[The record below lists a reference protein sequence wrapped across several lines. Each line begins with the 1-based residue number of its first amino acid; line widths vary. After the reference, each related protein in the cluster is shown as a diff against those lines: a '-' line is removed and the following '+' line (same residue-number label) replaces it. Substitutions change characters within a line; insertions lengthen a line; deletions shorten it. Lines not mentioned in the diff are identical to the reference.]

1 MIFTVRQL
9 VEKSIEH
16 RSKQFIVYVDLKKA
30 YDSVPRE
37 ALWLALKKMGIPTLL
52 IDLIKCF
59 HEGMKA
65 QVLVN
70 GEIPN
75 EQIAVV
81 NGLRQGCTMAPT
93 LFNLYGCIVTE
104 RWKERLDGQEGV
116 GICLCHKVDGKLFRR
131 YTKAGLS
138 GMPICR
144 RCGTPSVHQDGCR
157 EDHLDLHG
165 CS

>member
-1 MIFTVRQL
+1 M
-9 VEKSIEH
+9 
-16 RSKQFIVYVDLKKA
+16 D
-30 YDSVPRE
+30 
-37 ALWLALKKMGIPTLL
+37 IPTQL
-52 IDLIKCF
+52 IDLIKSF

-70 GEIPN
+70 GEIPD

-93 LFNLYGCIVTE
+93 LFNLYDCIVTE

-131 YTKAGLS
+131 YTKAGL
-138 GMPICR
+138 
-144 RCGTPSVHQDGCR
+144 R
-157 EDHLDLHG
+157 ELLTECQFANDVALLASTRMGVEKTILTYMDIADDFGLTVFQRQ
-165 CS
+165 S